1 MLIGPILILGGK
13 GMLGQELARV
23 FSDKKT
29 FVWDKEELDITDP
42 NAVKEKLE
50 YFAPKVVINA
60 AAYNFVDKA
69 EEDAAYAI
77 AERVN
82 AIGPKNLAE
91 SCKHINA
98 TFIHYSTDYVF
109 EGVKKEGYTEEEAP
123 NPQSRY
129 AQSKRHGEEYAL
141 AAGGNVYIIRTCK
154 LFGMPGASDQSKQ
167 SFVDL
172 MLSLAKTKPQLEVV
186 DEEYASPTYAP
197 DLAAQTR
204 VLLEG
209 QYQPGI
215 YHVTNTGACTWFEF
229 ANEIFK
235 QKNISVQVK
244 PVLASHFPRPAA
256 RPKYSVLLNTKLPAL
271 RSWQDALHDYL
282 LLHL

>member
-129 AQSKRHGEEYAL
+129 AQSKRH
-141 AAGGNVYIIRTCK
+141 V
-154 LFGMPGASDQSKQ
+154 
-167 SFVDL
+167 
-172 MLSLAKTKPQLEVV
+172 
-186 DEEYASPTYAP
+186 
-197 DLAAQTR
+197 
-204 VLLEG
+204 
-209 QYQPGI
+209 
-215 YHVTNTGACTWFEF
+215 
-229 ANEIFK
+229 
-235 QKNISVQVK
+235 
-244 PVLASHFPRPAA
+244 
-256 RPKYSVLLNTKLPAL
+256 
-271 RSWQDALHDYL
+271 
-282 LLHL
+282 